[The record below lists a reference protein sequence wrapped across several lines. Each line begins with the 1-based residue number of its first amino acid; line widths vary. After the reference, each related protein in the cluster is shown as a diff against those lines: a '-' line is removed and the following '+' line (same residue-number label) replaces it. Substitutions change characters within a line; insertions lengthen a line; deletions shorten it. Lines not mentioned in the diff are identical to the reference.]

1 MSQAYIGQWKG
12 TSESG
17 SFVLVN
23 INQNDEVLTGRVSI
37 HEGVTVEKTP
47 VSFWT
52 WSYFESHLIDD
63 NHIKGK
69 VSFPSI
75 HKQYGELLTD
85 EELKKLMKDA
95 DLEFPVSTKFNGV
108 RLGQYELEIEW
119 TSEYPSAPIRKDKVL
134 LKKERLGGSIINH
147 EEMSWNRFKEYALE
161 QKDGLIYRGQARHWR
176 LQTSYHRTGHADLI
190 SYLDNKIPE
199 VEHHINSVSD
209 YFYDVKDDRS
219 LGALLNLAQHHGY
232 PTPLLDWTKS
242 PYVAAFFAFEE
253 ENRLKNGGRVSVF
266 VFDEKEWANMAGRT
280 AQLRVPNLIVRTLE
294 LPGFGNSR
302 VLPQQ
307 SIIMYSN
314 VDNIESIIKSNEEN
328 HGQFLKAV
336 SIPVSDRKEAMR
348 DLSLMGITWGS
359 MFPGFDGVC
368 KQLRARHF
376 PK

>member
-1 MSQAYIGQWKG
+1 
-12 TSESG
+12 
-17 SFVLVN
+17 
-23 INQNDEVLTGRVSI
+23 
-37 HEGVTVEKTP
+37 
-47 VSFWT
+47 
-52 WSYFESHLIDD
+52 
-63 NHIKGK
+63 
-69 VSFPSI
+69 
-75 HKQYGELLTD
+75 
-85 EELKKLMKDA
+85 MKDA
-95 DLEFPVSTKFNGV
+95 DLEFPVATKFNGV

-134 LKKERLGGSIINH
+134 LKKERLGGSKVNH

-161 QKDGLIYRGQARHWR
+161 QRDGLIYRGQARHWR

-190 SYLDNKIPE
+190 SYLDKKIPE

-253 ENRLKNGGRVSVF
+253 ESRLKNGGRVSVF

-280 AQLRVPNLIVRTLE
+280 AQLRVPNMIVRTLE

-328 HGQFLKAV
+328 PGQFLKAV